1 MWKSTYEAW
10 SCQEDFYLRWFYT
23 KSEVCFIIK
32 RTILYA
38 RFRIIWRQVV
48 YIVCL
53 LVQVCTKFNL
63 VSPRLNLQHSTWGL
77 IKTFNGHLM
86 THDIYYLG
94 TTIHASMA
102 VGTEAY
108 ERFWNDYFNVNNSDN
123 KLIGYELGTRVNHV
137 RDSNG
142 NLKPV
147 WLQTSLYMW
156 TRVQRPLLR

>member
-23 KSEVCFIIK
+23 KSEVCIIIK

-63 VSPRLNLQHSTWGL
+63 VCPSLNLRLDQNFKWTPWDSWYILLRHDDSR
-77 IKTFNGHLM
+77 FNGCWYRGLWTFLKMIISMLITQITTLKDTNLVHELM
-86 THDIYYLG
+86 T
-94 TTIHASMA
+94 
-102 VGTEAY
+102 
-108 ERFWNDYFNVNNSDN
+108 
-123 KLIGYELGTRVNHV
+123 
-137 RDSNG
+137 
-142 NLKPV
+142 
-147 WLQTSLYMW
+147 
-156 TRVQRPLLR
+156 

>member
-1 MWKSTYEAW
+1 MLYTLAYRINKRKMWKSTYEAW

-23 KSEVCFIIK
+23 KSEVCIIIK

-63 VSPRLNLQHSTWGL
+63 ISPSLNLQHSTWGL
-77 IKTFNGHLM
+77 IKTFNGHLK

-102 VGTEAY
+102 VGTGAY
-108 ERFWNDYFNVNNSDN
+108 ERLWKMIIWIFTSE
-123 KLIGYELGTRVNHV
+123 KLLTLGWKSESFLNAI
-137 RDSNG
+137 
-142 NLKPV
+142 P
-147 WLQTSLYMW
+147 
-156 TRVQRPLLR
+156 